1 LIFPRS
7 RDEQPP
13 FGFHDESGGMAVR
26 LEGGETAGAFDG
38 GNVEELGE
46 FQSVAA
52 AFDEWIDEGWV
63 RG

>member
-1 LIFPRS
+1 
-7 RDEQPP
+7 
-13 FGFHDESGGMAVR
+13 MAVR